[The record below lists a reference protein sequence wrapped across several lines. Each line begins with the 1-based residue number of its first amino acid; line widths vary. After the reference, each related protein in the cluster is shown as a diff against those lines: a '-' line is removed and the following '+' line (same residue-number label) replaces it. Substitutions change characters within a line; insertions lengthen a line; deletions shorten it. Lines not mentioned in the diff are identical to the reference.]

1 MGDDDLVEIP
11 SKVYLRYHRSVQAHP
26 QGEILHHGDCEFF
39 RVKICT
45 CGLLHD
51 LKAVPEEASKIFPHY
66 DQQEAEQSKVIEKLF
81 HP

>member
-11 SKVYLRYHRSVQAHP
+11 SKLFLRYHRRVQAHP
-26 QGEILHHGDCEFF
+26 DGEILHHGDCEIF

-51 LKAVPEEASKIFPHY
+51 LKASPEEASKLFPAFAE
-66 DQQEAEQSKVIEKLF
+66 QEAEQDKVVEKLF